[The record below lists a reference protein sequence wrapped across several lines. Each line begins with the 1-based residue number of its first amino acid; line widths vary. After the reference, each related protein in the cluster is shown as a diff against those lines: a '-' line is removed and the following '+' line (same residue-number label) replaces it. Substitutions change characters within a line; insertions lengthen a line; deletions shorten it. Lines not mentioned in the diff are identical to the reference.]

1 MTVSVEIDKY
11 LSYLRSV
18 RNLSE
23 QTIHSYRS
31 DLEAFLLWLSERGEE
46 LSEVES
52 RTVRRY
58 VRELGS
64 RGAAPATVNRHISAL
79 NGLFKYQV
87 RFGSRSA
94 NPMEAVRSL
103 RLRRTLPDILFE
115 DEVGEILDFQADRFP
130 ELRDKVLLELLY
142 SAGCRISELL
152 GIDVDDIAFKRR
164 SVLVRGKGGKDRFVF
179 LNDHTYE
186 AISAYLPMRRELLKR
201 NGITDEKALILNQ
214 RGGRLT
220 QRGAALLIEK
230 RLRSL
235 RVAKRVSPHT
245 FRHSFATHM
254 LDRGAD
260 IRIVQELLG
269 HSSLSTT
276 QVYTHLGVSRL
287 KEVYARAHPH
297 GAIRG
302 AGKHDE

>member
-1 MTVSVEIDKY
+1 MSVPAEIDRY

-31 DLEAFLLWLSERGEE
+31 DLDAFLLWLQERGEE
-46 LSEVES
+46 IDTVDS
-52 RTVRRY
+52 RTLRRY

-79 NGLFKYQV
+79 NGLFKYQM
-87 RFGSRSA
+87 RFGGRSA

-103 RLRRTLPDILFE
+103 RLRRSLPEVLFE
-115 DEVGEILDFQADRFP
+115 DEIGEILDFEAETFP
-130 ELRDKVLLELLY
+130 EHRDKVLLELLY

-152 GIDVDDIAFKRR
+152 GIDVDSIAFKRR

-179 LNDHTYE
+179 LNDHTYQ
-186 AISAYLPMRRELLKR
+186 AIAEYVPMRRELLKR
-201 NGITDEKALILNQ
+201 KGISDEKALILNQ
-214 RGGRLT
+214 RGTRLT
-220 QRGAALLIEK
+220 QRGAALLLEK
-230 RLRSL
+230 RLRAL
-235 RVAKRVSPHT
+235 EVAKRVSPHT

-260 IRIVQELLG
+260 IRVVQELLG

-276 QVYTHLGVSRL
+276 QVYTHLGMSRL

-302 AGKHDE
+302 AGKSNE

>member
-1 MTVSVEIDKY
+1 MSVSVELDKY
-11 LSYLRSV
+11 LNYLRSV

-31 DLEAFLLWLSERGEE
+31 DLEGFLLWLSERGED
-46 LSEVES
+46 LSDVES

-87 RFGSRSA
+87 RFGSRNA
-94 NPMEAVRSL
+94 NPMEAVRSQ
-103 RLRRTLPDILFE
+103 RLRRSLPDILFE
-115 DEVGEILDFQADRFP
+115 DEVGEILDFQGARFP

-164 SVLVRGKGGKDRFVF
+164 TVLVRGKGGKDRFVF

-186 AISAYLPMRRELLKR
+186 AITAYLPMRRELLKR
-201 NGITDEKALILNQ
+201 KGITDEKALILNQ
-214 RGGRLT
+214 RGARLT

-235 RVAKRVSPHT
+235 KVAKRVSPHT

-276 QVYTHLGVSRL
+276 QVYTHLGLSRL

-302 AGKHDE
+302 AGRNE

>member
-1 MTVSVEIDKY
+1 MNSELDRY
-11 LSYLRSV
+11 LKYLRSV

-31 DLEAFLLWLSERGEE
+31 DLEAFFIWLSDREE
-46 LSEVES
+46 DLESIDS
-52 RTVRRY
+52 RTIRRY

-79 NGLFKYQV
+79 NGLFKYEI
-87 RFGSRSA
+87 RFGGRTA
-94 NPMEAVRSL
+94 NPMEAVRSV
-103 RLRRTLPDILFE
+103 RLRRSLPDILFE
-115 DEVGEILDFQADRFP
+115 AEIEEILDFPAVSFS

-142 SAGCRISELL
+142 SAGCRISELI

-164 SVLVRGKGGKDRFVF
+164 AVLVRGKGGKDRFVF
-179 LNDHTYE
+179 LNEHSYQAVQD
-186 AISAYLPMRRELLKR
+186 YLSPRRELLRRK
-201 NGITDEKALILNQ
+201 GITDEKALVLNQ

-220 QRGAALLIEK
+220 QRGAALLLEK

-235 RVAKRVSPHT
+235 KVSKKVSPHT

-254 LDRGAD
+254 LDHGAD

-276 QVYTHLGVSRL
+276 QIYTHLGVSRL

-297 GAIRG
+297 GARHRATG
-302 AGKHDE
+302 VREDE

>member
-1 MTVSVEIDKY
+1 MNEEIRRY

-23 QTIHSYRS
+23 QTIQAYRN
-31 DLEAFLLWLSERGEE
+31 DLEGFVRWLQERGTGLE
-46 LSEVES
+46 EVES
-52 RTVRRY
+52 RIVRRY

-64 RGAAPATVNRHISAL
+64 GGAAAATVNRHISAL
-79 NGLFKYQV
+79 NGLFKYQI
-87 RFGSRSA
+87 RLGSREA

-103 RLRRTLPDILFE
+103 RLRRSLPDILFE
-115 DEVGEILDFQADRFP
+115 DEVAQILDFPAERFP
-130 ELRDKVLLELLY
+130 EHRDKVLLELLY

-164 SVLVRGKGGKDRFVF
+164 AVLVRGKGGKDRFVF
-179 LNDHTYE
+179 VNDHTYR
-186 AISAYLPMRRELLKR
+186 AIMEYLPMRRELLTRK
-201 NGITDEKALILNQ
+201 GLGAEKALVLNQ

-230 RLRSL
+230 RLRVL
-235 RVAKRVSPHT
+235 AVAKQVSPHT
-245 FRHSFATHM
+245 FRHSFATHL
-254 LDRGAD
+254 LDHGAD
-260 IRIVQELLG
+260 IRVVQELLG

-276 QVYTHLGVSRL
+276 QIYTHLGVNRL

-297 GAIRG
+297 GAMSG
-302 AGKHDE
+302 AKNVEE

>member
-1 MTVSVEIDKY
+1 MSVTGEIDRY

-23 QTIHSYRS
+23 QTIASYRS
-31 DLEAFLLWLSERGEE
+31 DLDAFWLWLEERGEGLE
-46 LSEVES
+46 EVDS
-52 RTVRRY
+52 RTLRRY
-58 VRELGS
+58 VRELGH

-79 NGLFKYQV
+79 NGLFKYQM
-87 RFGSRSA
+87 RFGGRNA

-115 DEVGEILDFQADRFP
+115 EEISEILDFEAETFA

-164 SVLVRGKGGKDRFVF
+164 AVLVRGKGGKDRFVF
-179 LNDHTYE
+179 LNEHSYR
-186 AISAYLPMRRELLKR
+186 AISDYLPMRRELLRRK
-201 NGITDEKALILNQ
+201 GITDEKALILNQ
-214 RGGRLT
+214 RGARLT

-230 RLRSL
+230 RLRTL
-235 RVAKRVSPHT
+235 KVAKRVSPHT

-260 IRIVQELLG
+260 IRVVQELLG

-297 GAIRG
+297 GALRG
-302 AGKHDE
+302 AENSDE